1 MKVQPKIAMDQK
13 RKWNLMEDK
22 ITTIVE
28 EMEDRQHLLFSGL
41 NSGLSNEAKQAAKE
55 CVAKLHHPHIIAD
68 VKSQLCLEI
77 RSFPWQFYKH
87 LVFCISQN

>member
-28 EMEDRQHLLFSGL
+28 EMEDRQHVFGGL
-41 NSGLSNEAKQAAKE
+41 NSGLSNEAKHAAKE

-68 VKSQLCLEI
+68 VKSLLCLQI
-77 RSFPWQFYKH
+77 VAFPWQFHK
-87 LVFCISQN
+87 